1 MLISQPGEG
10 FSLVELVI
18 GLAILSL
25 LLVIGLPSFTTY
37 IQNTKLRTAAEAF
50 LAGVQSARGEAVRR
64 NAQVQ
69 IILTNDDADVTN
81 RNTTALSTTG
91 QNWIVR
97 ALDPTTGLYDFIEAK
112 AMAEGSGQAA
122 ASSVQIDGGA
132 SSSVTFNGFGTTTLG
147 AAATFAFSNPGGG
160 ACAPTGPMRCMN
172 IVVSVGGQARM
183 CDPAVTAAGD
193 TRRC

>member
-1 MLISQPGEG
+1 MLISHPGEG

-25 LLVIGLPSFTTY
+25 LLVIGLPAFTTY
-37 IQNTKLRTAAEAF
+37 IQNAKLRTAAEAF

-81 RNTTALSTTG
+81 RNTTNLSATG

-112 AMAEGSGQAA
+112 AMAEGSGQTSAPT
-122 ASSVQIDGGA
+122 VQIDGGA
-132 SSSVTFNGFGTTTLG
+132 NSSVTFNGFGTTTLG
-147 AAATFAFSNPGGG
+147 AAATIAFSNPAGG

-172 IVVSVGGQARM
+172 VVISIGGQARM

>member
-1 MLISQPGEG
+1 MLISQPGNG
-10 FSLVELVI
+10 FSLIELVI
-18 GLAILSL
+18 GLAIVSM
-25 LLVIGLPSFTTY
+25 LLVMGLPAFTTY
-37 IQNTKLRTAAEAF
+37 IQNTKLRTAAESF

-81 RNTTALSTTG
+81 RNTTALSPTG

-112 AMAEGSGQAA
+112 AMAEGSAQASA
-122 ASSVQIDGGA
+122 PSVQIDGGA
-132 SSSVTFNGFGTTTLG
+132 NSSVTFNGFGTTTLA
-147 AAATFAFSNPGGG
+147 AAATIAFSNPSGG

-172 IVVSVGGQARM
+172 VVISVGGQARM
-183 CDPAVTAAGD
+183 CDPAVVAATD
-193 TRRC
+193 TRSC

>member
-1 MLISQPGEG
+1 MLISQPGDG

-25 LLVIGLPSFTTY
+25 LLVIGLPAFTTY

-81 RNTTALSTTG
+81 RNTTNLSTTG

-97 ALDPTTGLYDFIEAK
+97 VLDPTTGLYDFIEAK
-112 AMAEGSGQAA
+112 AMAEGSGQASA
-122 ASSVQIDGGA
+122 PSVQIDGGA
-132 SSSVTFNGFGTTTLG
+132 NSSVTFTGFGTTTL
-147 AAATFAFSNPGGG
+147 ATAATISFSNPAGG
-160 ACAPTGPMRCMN
+160 ACAPVGPMRCMN
-172 IVVSVGGQARM
+172 VVISVGGQARM

>member
-1 MLISQPGEG
+1 MLIGQPAHG

-25 LLVIGLPSFTTY
+25 LLVLGLPAFTTY
-37 IQNTKLRTAAEAF
+37 IQNAKLRSAAEAF

-69 IILTNDDADVTN
+69 IILTNDDANVTS
-81 RNTTALSTTG
+81 RNTGNLSPTG

-97 ALDPTTGLYDFIEAK
+97 ALDPTTGLYDFVEAK
-112 AMAEGSGQAA
+112 AMSEGSGQASA
-122 ASSVQIDGGA
+122 PTVQIDGGGT
-132 SSSVTFNGFGTTTLG
+132 SSVTFNGFGTTTLG
-147 AAATFAFSNPGGG
+147 AAATIAFSNPAGG
-160 ACAPTGPMRCMN
+160 ACAPAGPMRCLN
-172 IVVSVGGQARM
+172 VVISVGGQARM

-193 TRRC
+193 TRKC